1 VSDFIEQPAG
11 LGDTGPGGELRMP
24 EKTSGRSRKGPA
36 KAAASPGAP
45 AGVDQY
51 IVGQLKAIYDEV
63 AAEPIP
69 DRLRQLLDRLDR
81 RGKS

>member
-1 VSDFIEQPAG
+1 
-11 LGDTGPGGELRMP
+11 MP

-81 RGKS
+81 IREQNDDFESTEEEHHDED

>member
-1 VSDFIEQPAG
+1 
-11 LGDTGPGGELRMP
+11 
-24 EKTSGRSRKGPA
+24 
-36 KAAASPGAP
+36 
-45 AGVDQY
+45 VDQY

-81 RGKS
+81 GGKS

>member
-1 VSDFIEQPAG
+1 
-11 LGDTGPGGELRMP
+11 MP
-24 EKTSGRSRKGPA
+24 EKTSRRSRKGPA

-45 AGVDQY
+45 AGADQY

-63 AAEPIP
+63 VAEPIP

-81 RGKS
+81 GGKS

>member
-1 VSDFIEQPAG
+1 
-11 LGDTGPGGELRMP
+11 MP
-24 EKTSGRSRKGPA
+24 EKASGRSRKGPA

-81 RGKS
+81 GGKS